1 MTNNLTQDSFNLF
14 IALAEDAA
22 NWMGQPLIDI
32 TKEQRGNLTDLK
44 RKNLLTTF
52 CDEGCEW
59 ASFTAEG
66 IALAAANNIEI

>member
-14 IALAEDAA
+14 IALASDAE
-22 NWMGQPLIDI
+22 NWMGQPIIDI

-44 RKNLLTTF
+44 KKNLLTTF
-52 CDEGCEW
+52 HDEGCEW
-59 ASFTAEG
+59 AIFTDEG